1 MIEISKKE
9 WDSIAKDYKGEW
21 QDYYSDHPEWIG
33 KKVVM
38 SGCVSK
44 DSNELGKLLIEGV
57 DFIIGQ

>member
-9 WDSIAKDYKGEW
+9 WDSIANNYKGEW
-21 QDYYSDHPEWIG
+21 QDYYNDHPEWIG

-38 SGCVSK
+38 SGCIFK
-44 DSNELGKLLIEGV
+44 DSSKLGKLLIEGV